1 MRATARSSSLRIS
14 ALIAASLAASASGGM
29 PPPAATSTPQ
39 AVAPDAARTARMQV
53 HFAQAM
59 VVHEAVIRGDLP
71 AARESAT
78 RLASS
83 ESPGAV
89 PEGWAPYVAVMHEA
103 ARRTAAASSVLEAA
117 MGTAA
122 MLKTCGDC
130 HRDVGTMPA
139 APLDAPGSAV
149 RGVVGHMLAHQHAA
163 DQMLQGLVVP
173 SSSLWRAG
181 AAGLSTPPLA
191 SADLPRDAKL
201 GPEAKASEGRI
212 HVLAGQA
219 GRVDEPGARAVFY
232 AQILARCAD
241 CHASHRKVW
250 GPSRR

>member
-1 MRATARSSSLRIS
+1 MRATARSSPLRIS
-14 ALIAASLAASASGGM
+14 ALIIASLAASASGGM
-29 PPPAATSTPQ
+29 APPAATSTPQ

-53 HFAQAM
+53 HFTQAM

-71 AARESAT
+71 AARESAS
-78 RLASS
+78 RLASP
-83 ESPGAV
+83 ESPGAL

-130 HRDVGTMPA
+130 HRGVGTMPA

-173 SSSLWRAG
+173 SSTLWRAG